1 MRHALLLIQQC
12 VKKNRCSGCRHAM
25 SGPVCQELFLYEIV
39 SEVCGIRPNG
49 QKKKD
54 SAESLNLC

>member
-1 MRHALLLIQQC
+1 
-12 VKKNRCSGCRHAM
+12 M

-39 SEVCGIRPNG
+39 SEVCGIRPYG
-49 QKKKD
+49 QKKD

>member
-1 MRHALLLIQQC
+1 
-12 VKKNRCSGCRHAM
+12 M
-25 SGPVCQELFLYEIV
+25 SGPVCKELVPPEIV
-39 SEVCGIRPNG
+39 SEVCAIRPYG

>member
-1 MRHALLLIQQC
+1 
-12 VKKNRCSGCRHAM
+12 M
-25 SGPVCQELFLYEIV
+25 SGPVCQELFLYELV
-39 SEVCGIRPNG
+39 SEVCGIRPYG